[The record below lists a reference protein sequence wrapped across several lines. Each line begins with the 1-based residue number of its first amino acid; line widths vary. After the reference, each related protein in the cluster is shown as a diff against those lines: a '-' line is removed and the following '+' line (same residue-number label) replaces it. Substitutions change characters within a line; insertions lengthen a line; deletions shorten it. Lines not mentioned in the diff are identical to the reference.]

1 MKSALCCLLLVSLGG
16 TASAH
21 HAFSSDFDRNVT
33 GTIEGV
39 LTEVFY
45 RNPHAHYFITVTKED
60 GTDEVWDAEGYAL
73 GMMSRGGF
81 SSDTLTVGERV
92 KVFGNMGRNGRRMIA
107 IQWLEKE
114 DGTVL
119 NIFGR

>member
-1 MKSALCCLLLVSLGG
+1 MKVALLCLLLAGLGS

-21 HAFSSDFDRNVT
+21 HAFNADFDRNIT

-39 LTEVFY
+39 LEEVFY
-45 RNPHAHYFITVTKED
+45 RNPHARFFISVTNED

-73 GMMSRGGF
+73 GIMTRSGF
-81 SSDTLTVGERV
+81 TAETLKIGERV
-92 KVFGNMGRNGRRMIA
+92 KVFGNMGRDGRRMIA
-107 IQWLEKE
+107 IQWFEKE

-119 NIFGR
+119 KIFGR

>member
-1 MKSALCCLLLVSLGG
+1 MKSALFCLLLTGLGS

-21 HAFSSDFDRNVT
+21 HAFHADFDRNVT

-39 LTEVFY
+39 LQEVFY
-45 RNPHAHYFITVTKED
+45 RNPHARYFITVTKED

-73 GMMSRGGF
+73 GIMNRSGF
-81 SSDTLTVGERV
+81 TSDTLAIGERV
-92 KVFGNMGRNGRRMIA
+92 KVFGNMGRDGRRMIA

-119 NIFGR
+119 KIFGR